1 MSNHLRA
8 MLSATLEDV
17 VTSDLNEVQDA
28 TMSDDIIVAEEQAE
42 AEKELRMT
50 EEAIEVA
57 EETAENLE
65 EIVAK
70 MEEAAEE
77 GGLSEDAAAF
87 MHLSLNMALK
97 PFGGAEAVI
106 PEMPGVE
113 AFGDAGQR
121 GAALQAGVESIKDKA
136 KDVWQTIKKFIV
148 DLYNKVAKF
157 LSSIFTTAGR
167 LEKAFAKLKEAKL
180 EGVAQED
187 KIKLKAST
195 VAKLSV
201 DGKLVEEPT
210 KVAAMM
216 TVQINTLRNS
226 GKVAAAYT
234 EYSKKVLEA
243 HKTDG
248 KISADDLLEVLGDTL
263 GDVAAAYGAEEGVSD
278 VKRWNTPTVG
288 RSKELPGGVAV
299 FCPVKLNGANLS
311 MTPTL
316 APVDPKAKYQDE
328 EVAPMTIK
336 EIKDAASF
344 GLGIVKSLRS
354 TEGSDKALKK
364 MAEDIAK
371 NYDEIANILK
381 GKDGVQISTR
391 LKSRAQMYNLRR
403 IASNGHKVMGQLSAH
418 AISVAGALYTF
429 ALASKNNL
437 GAEKKA

>member
-17 VTSDLNEVQDA
+17 VTSDLNETQDA
-28 TMSDDIIVAEEQAE
+28 TLSDDIIVAEEQAE

-148 DLYNKVAKF
+148 DLYKKVANF

-180 EGVAQED
+180 EGVPQED

-201 DGKLVEEPT
+201 DGKLVTEPT
-210 KVAAMM
+210 KAAAFL
-216 TVQINTLRNS
+216 TWGVNVLRNS
-226 GKVAAAYT
+226 GTAAAAYT
-234 EYSKKVLEA
+234 EYSKAVLDA
-243 HKTDG
+243 HKSDG
-248 KISADDLLEVLGDTL
+248 KISADDLLKVLNDTV
-263 GDVAAAYGAEEGVSD
+263 DKVAGAYRANISVSD
-278 VKRWNTPTVG
+278 VKRWNTPFVL
-288 RSKELPGGVAV
+288 RSEELTAGLGI
-299 FCPVKLNGANLS
+299 FCPIKINNGSLS
-311 MTPTL
+311 FTPTL
-316 APVDPKAKYQDE
+316 APIDPKVKYQDE

-336 EIKDAASF
+336 EIQTAAAT
-344 GLGIVKSLRS
+344 GLSMVKTLRN
-354 TEGSDKALKK
+354 TEGSDKVLKK

-381 GKDGVQISTR
+381 NKDGSQITAR
-391 LKSRAQMYNLRR
+391 LKSRVQMYNLRR
-403 IASNGHKVMGQLSAH
+403 IASNGHKVMGQMTAH